1 MINGKTVEEYN
12 AMQRQRGYIVSRLHG
27 YEAMEEGDTEESLK
41 ADYLELTGEV
51 YRTREEEAAD
61 LVVAVEVRGKERKAA
76 QERIDRTQIAIAKDK
91 GFRDCNEVFDFLGFL
106 RLTPA
111 ASGVP
116 SCKLLTGMFVD
127 AGFELTVIVEDGY
140 TDVPKAERWGCW
152 AGELVEVINYKAAVD
167 AQANH
172 NEWKRAHVAA
182 LAMREFYYNT
192 DVPRSQW
199 TQSYESIYAPL
210 PPEPPQPDIDPDAVK
225 AAGEERREA
234 EKNDALAAAIQSYAG
249 EFNKFDLPRFR
260 QFQEHIWKEAGV
272 RIKRRQIAGLWGKR

>member
-41 ADYLELTGEV
+41 AAYLELTGEA

-61 LVVAVEVRGKERKAA
+61 QVVVATVRHNARKEH
-76 QERIDRTQIAIAKDK
+76 QEMIDRTQIAVAKDK
-91 GFRDCNEVFDFLGFL
+91 GFRDCNEVFDFLGIPEINAGGI
-106 RLTPA
+106 RR
-111 ASGVP
+111 S
-116 SCKLLTGMFVD
+116 KLQVATRYILE
-127 AGFELTVIVEDGY
+127 AGFKPTVIVEDGY

-152 AGELVEVINYKAAVD
+152 AGELVEVINYLAAKD
-167 AQANH
+167 AKREYE
-172 NEWKRAHVAA
+172 EWKGTYDWAVEARAMYGAQT
-182 LAMREFYYNT
+182 LNMNWDTYI
-192 DVPRSQW
+192 
-199 TQSYESIYAPL
+199 ESL
-210 PPEPPQPDIDPDAVK
+210 GPEPPQPDIDPDAIQEAGK
-225 AAGEERREA
+225 ARREA